1 MTILPRHLD
10 ACEVTSLG
18 NWLIQFGVAAAI
30 VNLETRADYGVNS
43 RYYMMS
49 QPFSAHFI
57 FYYLFI
63 YLLNWSPVV
72 FSPPSPSS
80 PCSPFALTL
89 SQQPISS
96 LHWRLCTANNTD
108 KTIGFMLM
116 ISWGGNLYI
125 VLCKREVYSIL
136 LAQLL

>member
-72 FSPPSPSS
+72 FL
-80 PCSPFALTL
+80 SPFPFFALL
-89 SQQPISS
+89 SLRFNSVSTTDLLPS
-96 LHWRLCTANNTD
+96 LE
-108 KTIGFMLM
+108 
-116 ISWGGNLYI
+116 
-125 VLCKREVYSIL
+125 VVYSK
-136 LAQLL
+136 QH